1 MGALRKG
8 AYFFALKKY
17 LPCTDRYLFYY
28 HVFFLQKEGKQ
39 MKRSVKDSRRPMS
52 MEIQTMIL
60 VPAGRSVKPGK
71 FPSCAGM
78 IPVLL
83 MVIIESPREPGISRP
98 VNVMSRA
105 HRKIKP
111 R

>member
-8 AYFFALKKY
+8 TYFFALKKY

-39 MKRSVKDSRRPMS
+39 MKSRVKDSRRPMS
-52 MEIQTMIL
+52 MEIQAMIF
-60 VPAGRSVKPGK
+60 VPAGRFDKLEKS
-71 FPSCAGM
+71 PSCVGM
-78 IPVLL
+78 MPVLL
-83 MVIIESPREPGISRP
+83 IVIIERPSASGMSRP
-98 VNVMSRA
+98 VNVMSKV